1 MKALNQP
8 RSPPLSLTLG
18 SSLPPR
24 ERAMAAKSSPAA
36 IRSFSA
42 SALFHAAAVSSGVAS
57 VLRRTSRWEA
67 RTSSRVRS

>member
-8 RSPPLSLTLG
+8 RSPPLSFTLG

-24 ERAMAAKSSPAA
+24 ELAMAAKSSPLEM
-36 IRSFSA
+36 RSFRA
-42 SALFHAAAVSSGVAS
+42 RALFQADSVSVGVAS
-57 VLRRTSRWEA
+57 GLTRMSRWEA